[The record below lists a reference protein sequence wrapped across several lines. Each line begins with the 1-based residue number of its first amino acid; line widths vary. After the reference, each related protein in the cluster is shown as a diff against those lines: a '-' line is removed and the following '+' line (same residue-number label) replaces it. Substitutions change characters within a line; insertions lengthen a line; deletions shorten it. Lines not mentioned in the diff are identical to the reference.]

1 MMCVRMCLRA
11 CAPYYVSNDE
21 MVNAK
26 VQQVK
31 QERIWGD
38 ELNG

>member
-1 MMCVRMCLRA
+1 MCVHMCVHA
-11 CAPYYVSNDE
+11 CAPCYVSNDE

-31 QERIWGD
+31 RERISSD